1 MATLLNQGAYG
12 CIYYP
17 GFTCKGNISKEKKY
31 VTKLEIKDNNSANE
45 IEISNIIKKIK
56 NYQKL
61 FGPIIKSCDIKL
73 NTFNNKST
81 NLSECDVVNNYEF
94 IQNDFKL
101 IYINYI
107 NGTDIDKYIYS
118 LEVPS
123 IYLTEFINT
132 FNNTLNSIKLLKKND
147 IIHFDLHAGNILYD
161 LNKKLP
167 IIIDFGLSINLKKI
181 IDYHQDKDHPLKIN
195 YYKLKKSLLGY
206 KPKHYNYAPESHFL
220 SYILQ
225 EYHDGHDLNKEQF
238 LKKHLTEKVTTSR
251 RLHKGNFHV
260 DRFCTLQRSFEGSGL
275 ADRNC

>member
-31 VTKLEIKDNNSANE
+31 VTKLEIKDKNSVNE

-61 FGPIIKSCDIKL
+61 FGPIVKSCDIKL
-73 NTFNNKST
+73 NAFNNKST
-81 NLSECDVVNNYEF
+81 NLSDCDVVNNYEF

-107 NGTDIDKYIYS
+107 NGTDIDKYIDS

-123 IYLTEFINT
+123 IYLTTFINT
-132 FNNTLNSIKLLKKND
+132 FHNILNSIKLLNKND

-161 LNKKLP
+161 LNTHYYEYVNDYINIDESNRIPSPPKDGRHLP
-167 IIIDFGLSINLKKI
+167 TQAIWVPPAFPQPTSTRGSR
-181 IDYHQDKDHPLKIN
+181 PTN
-195 YYKLKKSLLGY
+195 YRGHRPARCLERISMWVHTPFNILLFRSRWGY
-206 KPKHYNYAPESHFL
+206 CVQISEWP
-220 SYILQ
+220 
-225 EYHDGHDLNKEQF
+225 
-238 LKKHLTEKVTTSR
+238 
-251 RLHKGNFHV
+251 
-260 DRFCTLQRSFEGSGL
+260 SG
-275 ADRNC
+275 DVGRC